1 MGLLSLVNR
10 ASLNQRAVGS
20 TPTRP
25 TKTINYS
32 QILLLDSVNLV
43 LGFGTKFF
51 RLRVRHVY
59 KPLFATGS
67 HFAHLYGFHHI
78 HFRHMTRYDSS
89 IHNYLHL
96 TVIWLSDIRR

>member
-43 LGFGTKFF
+43 PGFGAKFF
-51 RLRVRHVY
+51 RLRVEHIY
-59 KPLFATGS
+59 KLLFATGEPLRTS
-67 HFAHLYGFHHI
+67 VWISPHSLSS
-78 HFRHMTRYDSS
+78 YDA
-89 IHNYLHL
+89 L
-96 TVIWLSDIRR
+96 